1 LLSARRLA
9 SWRKASGATDAPHFI
24 DKIQPPQG
32 GGHGTKES
40 IGFPAGASEVG
51 PYKFQPMTIGSRPST
66 DYAVAD
72 RAGLDLPQTARVR
85 PHDYLYLTRNKG
97 AVWERPSPSW
107 KLVVPAEAS
116 QLLGTLVVVY
126 GLFMAPTG
134 WSLALMVWAYTLVSF
149 FVASATKIDVYRF
162 LDHRAPRQARHLQGV
177 EGHVAAQ
184 FSPLRSCLENG
195 GERSLI

>member
-1 LLSARRLA
+1 
-9 SWRKASGATDAPHFI
+9 
-24 DKIQPPQG
+24 
-32 GGHGTKES
+32 
-40 IGFPAGASEVG
+40 
-51 PYKFQPMTIGSRPST
+51 
-66 DYAVAD
+66 
-72 RAGLDLPQTARVR
+72 
-85 PHDYLYLTRNKG
+85 
-97 AVWERPSPSW
+97 VWERPSPSW

-195 GERSLI
+195 GEWSLI